1 MLWNT
6 ESVSIPLNF
15 LKNICSGTKGN
26 RMKLEWK
33 NVEIYRLL
41 KYPSA
46 YNIIR
51 EVNEIILIYVDLMS

>member
-1 MLWNT
+1 
-6 ESVSIPLNF
+6 
-15 LKNICSGTKGN
+15 
-26 RMKLEWK
+26 MKLEWK

-51 EVNEIILIYVDLMS
+51 EVNEIILIYVDLMSWLIEFARGYENFFLFY